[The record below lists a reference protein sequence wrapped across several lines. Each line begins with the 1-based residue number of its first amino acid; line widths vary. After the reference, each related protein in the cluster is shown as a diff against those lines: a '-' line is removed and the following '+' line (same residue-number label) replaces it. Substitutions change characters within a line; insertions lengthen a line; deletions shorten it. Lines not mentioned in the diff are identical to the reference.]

1 MSYVL
6 YMPNE
11 YDVNVPDGVARI
23 SFSRSRLVV
32 ANKTSLSK
40 NAYKTFDYNGKN
52 LALVPYIGDG
62 DEILSID
69 SLTDAKILRRELF
82 KRTRSWFKIYEYD
95 GKEMKGCV
103 A

>member
-11 YDVNVPDGVARI
+11 YDVNTPQGVARI
-23 SFSRSRLVV
+23 SFSRSCLVV

-40 NAYKTFDYNGKN
+40 NAYKTISCKGRN

-62 DEILSID
+62 DEILSLA
-69 SLTDAKILRRELF
+69 SLTEAKEVRRALF
-82 KRTRSWFKIYEYD
+82 KATRKWFKVYEYD
-95 GKEMKGCV
+95 GKEIKDCV